1 MKNVMNC
8 RVAVPKLVECARR
21 AQPQEQMRAR
31 LQPELKRHLDVCAD
45 CQERWDA
52 ECSLTAGL
60 RLMRIQASAG
70 RAPLAVRSAVM
81 QGFAVQEF
89 VARRR
94 KSASHR
100 WLWSVAAAAVLL
112 ISAVAARDR
121 LLPVP
126 SAPVYLADDQNEP
139 QQEGFIAVAYAP
151 PLAPGEL
158 VRVIHMELQPA
169 ELASL
174 GVNVDPSWTTELPAD
189 VLVGQDGFP
198 RAVRVSD
205 ENSGAGDY

>member
-1 MKNVMNC
+1 MKNALNC
-8 RVAVPKLVECARR
+8 SNAVIKLVECARLR
-21 AQPQEQMRAR
+21 AQPQGE
-31 LQPELKRHLDVCAD
+31 LQLHLNVCAG
-45 CQERWDA
+45 CQERWDS

-60 RLMRIQASAG
+60 RLMRMQASAG

-81 QGFAVQEF
+81 QEFAVQDF

-94 KSASHR
+94 KSASRR
-100 WLWSVAAAAVLL
+100 WLWSLAAAAVLL
-112 ISAVAARDR
+112 ISAVVVRDQ
-121 LLPVP
+121 LVP
-126 SAPVYLADDQNEP
+126 GTPASVYVADDQNEP

-158 VRVIHMELQPA
+158 IRVIHMELQPA

-174 GVNVDPSWTTELPAD
+174 GVNVDPSWTTGLPAD

>member
-1 MKNVMNC
+1 MKNALNC
-8 RVAVPKLVECARR
+8 SNAVIKLVECARLR
-21 AQPQEQMRAR
+21 AQPQGE
-31 LQPELKRHLDVCAD
+31 LQLHLNVCAG
-45 CQERWDA
+45 CQERWDS

-60 RLMRIQASAG
+60 RLMRMQASAG

-81 QGFAVQEF
+81 QEFAVQEF

-94 KSASHR
+94 KSASRR
-100 WLWSVAAAAVLL
+100 WLWSLAAAAVLL
-112 ISAVAARDR
+112 ISAVVVRDQ
-121 LLPVP
+121 LVP
-126 SAPVYLADDQNEP
+126 GTPASVYVADDQNEP

-158 VRVIHMELQPA
+158 IRVIHMELQPA

-174 GVNVDPSWTTELPAD
+174 GVNVDPSWTTGLPAD